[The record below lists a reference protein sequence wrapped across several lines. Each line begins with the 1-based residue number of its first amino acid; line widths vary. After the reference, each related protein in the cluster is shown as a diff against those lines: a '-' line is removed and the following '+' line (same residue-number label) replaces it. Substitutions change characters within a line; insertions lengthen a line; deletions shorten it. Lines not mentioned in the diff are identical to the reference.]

1 MNRYIIINGKLYKI
15 DDNFNYPDLSKI
27 AGRIRIISPYNH
39 KEVTLIYEEC
49 NENETHIVYVPN
61 QDSIVRIN
69 CILKG
74 IDSVTRE
81 KWVITP
87 FRNWYKEYTMKYP
100 NETNAC
106 IYYNKYTG
114 RKSIVEW
121 HFCKNTLI
129 SAEGYNGDRITVTT
143 TVIGRD
149 ITTLDT
155 MVYSSGNWYKVID
168 SGKNTRDDDN
178 KQSEE
183 NANEAHTYKFSSIY
197 DGHTITIKI
206 IELPNPVKLYIFYD
220 EYHTML
226 IESNIIGIDT
236 ESNQIWA
243 FYCEDWYRVSMKT
256 NKVLEYINKFM
267 NYKVDKSN
275 KKDGIKN
282 ETENVQQT
290 NKEDKS
296 CKAWHVDSTKKYIFS
311 VKSIMSNMA
320 KWIYSLDPINHST
333 NYLVH
338 KIYIPEILH
347 LLYMNLIKDGRKLEV
362 PADEDFY
369 YFEYT
374 KEELRKYLYSLV
386 YEGSKT
392 KDLFSKLNLS
402 YNEMKNG
409 IEVSDPN
416 RNIINLS
423 SRFSGPKWEDDF
435 IDLDALINNVVLECV
450 KDAVAAE

>member
-49 NENETHIVYVPN
+49 NENETHMVYVPN

-69 CILKG
+69 CIIKG
-74 IDSVTRE
+74 IDSVTGE
-81 KWVITP
+81 KWVMAP

-220 EYHTML
+220 ENHTML

-320 KWIYSLDPINHST
+320 KRIYSLDPINPTSNYPVHS
-333 NYLVH
+333 
-338 KIYIPEILH
+338 IYIPRIIHGFYL
-347 LLYMNLIKDGRKLEV
+347 NLIKDGKKFEV
-362 PADEDFY
+362 NAGEDFY

-374 KEELRKYLYSLV
+374 KDELKKYLTYLV
-386 YEGSKT
+386 YDKNKT
-392 KDLFSKLNLS
+392 LFAKLNLS
-402 YNEMKNG
+402 YKELKDK
-409 IEVSDPN
+409 IDPFDPN
-416 RNIINLS
+416 RNKVTFS
-423 SRFSGPKWEDDF
+423 TRFSGPKWEDDF
-435 IDLDALINNVVLECV
+435 IDLDALINNVVRDCV
-450 KDAVAAE
+450 KDAKEVE